1 MALSAGLFSDL
12 VFAGVI
18 ELEESNNSQNPTV
31 RTLDP
36 APSTDKNPELIVAG
50 YQNLTK
56 NPNITVDKLLHASWF
71 AQKNEIASALEN
83 QGIITLDQGKF
94 LGAEWEKFPTIDSQ
108 PEEEL
113 RNRLGKILKG
123 QSEAS
128 IQDAV
133 TLIILG
139 EVGNTKLELRNVL
152 NDVSF
157 RDVRTRTR
165 KLGEQHLAHSS
176 EYTIK
181 AVQQTVNSMVSVLS
195 GSAFFMS

>member
-12 VFAGVI
+12 VFAGFI
-18 ELEESNNSQNPTV
+18 EVEESNNAQSSTV

-36 APSTDKNPELIVAG
+36 APSVEKNPELIVAG
-50 YQNLTK
+50 YKTITE
-56 NPNITVDKLLHASWF
+56 NPDITVDKLLHAPWF
-71 AQKNEIASALEN
+71 AQKNEIASALAN
-83 QGIITLDQGKF
+83 RGIITLDQGKF
-94 LGAEWEKFPTIDSQ
+94 LGAEWEKFPTVDSQ

-123 QSEAS
+123 EAEAS

-139 EVGNTKLELRNVL
+139 EVGNIKVELRKVL

-157 RDVRTRTR
+157 RDVSTRMR
-165 KLGEQHLAHSS
+165 KLGDQHLEHSS
-176 EYTIK
+176 ESAIK
-181 AVQQTVNSMVSVLS
+181 AVRQAVNSMVSVLS

>member
-18 ELEESNNSQNPTV
+18 ELEESNNSQNPAV
-31 RTLDP
+31 RTIDP
-36 APSTDKNPELIVAG
+36 APSTDKHPELIVAG
-50 YQNLTK
+50 YKNITE

-94 LGAEWEKFPTIDSQ
+94 LGAKWEKFPTIDSQ

-113 RNRLGKILKG
+113 RNRLGKVLKG

-139 EVGNTKLELRNVL
+139 EVGNIKLELRKVL

-157 RDVRTRTR
+157 HDVRTRMR
-165 KLGEQHLAHSS
+165 KLGEQHLEHSS

-181 AVQQTVNSMVSVLS
+181 AVRQTVNSMVSVLS